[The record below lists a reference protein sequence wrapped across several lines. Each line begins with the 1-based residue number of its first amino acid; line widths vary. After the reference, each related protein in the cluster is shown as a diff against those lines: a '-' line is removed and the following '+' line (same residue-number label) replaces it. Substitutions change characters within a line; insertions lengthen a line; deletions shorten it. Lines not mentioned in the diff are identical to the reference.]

1 MDSSGISQIDY
12 DDSDSCDVSRPHS
25 EYGFGSGFGSF
36 HHDINDSPYHKV
48 HHHQKSNKK
57 KLDFAFLYADPLV
70 ERVKNELLP
79 INAPL
84 DTEIEFREIFK
95 IL

>member
-1 MDSSGISQIDY
+1 MSK
-12 DDSDSCDVSRPHS
+12 R
-25 EYGFGSGFGSF
+25 
-36 HHDINDSPYHKV
+36 
-48 HHHQKSNKK
+48 
-57 KLDFAFLYADPLV
+57 KLDLAFLYADPLV
-70 ERVKNELLP
+70 ERVKDELLP